1 MKKLLLHAF
10 ALLTALL
17 PLHVAEAAPKP
28 PPVFGGWSPGKT
40 FTFTVDTKLSSANQM
55 GQILPSVPVP
65 KGIPDLAVG
74 QQVTFTIGKKG
85 ELIGPGFKIAFQADG
100 GTSNAYINKP
110 KKGSPPVAAI
120 VFKNPTT
127 GEPLNVALNFYSFK
141 MTNRI
146 PTINSVTYTLNP

>member
-1 MKKLLLHAF
+1 MKSMLLRAF
-10 ALLTALL
+10 ALVTAVL
-17 PLHVAEAAPKP
+17 PLHLAEAAPKP

-55 GQILPSVPVP
+55 GQVLPNVPVP

-85 ELIGPGFKIAFQADG
+85 ELVGPGFKIGFQADG
-100 GTSNAYINKP
+100 GNSNAFINKP

-120 VFKNPTT
+120 VFKEVTT
-127 GEPLNVALNFYSFK
+127 GEPFSVALNFFTFK
-141 MTNRI
+141 ITSRI
-146 PTINSVTYTLNP
+146 PTVNSITYTLN